1 MPTAFGSTLTSR
13 IPTSAAS
20 VNATLAATG
29 ERQLHSVL
37 GYNTTTAVRF
47 LKFYDLG
54 TVPVVGAD
62 TPILTLALPPST
74 AFGLHFGGHQLYYG
88 LGYALTLGA
97 PDNDS
102 AALGAGDILGLNV
115 IYT

>member
-1 MPTAFGSTLTSR
+1 MPTSFGSTVTSR
-13 IPTSAAS
+13 IPSTDAS
-20 VNATLAATG
+20 VNVRLAATG

-37 GYNTTTAVRF
+37 GYNAALAVRY

-54 TVPVVGAD
+54 TVPVVGTD
-62 TPILTLALPPST
+62 IPILTLALPPST

-88 LGYALTLGA
+88 LGYALTVGA
-97 PDNDS
+97 ADTDT
-102 AALGAGDILGLNV
+102 AALTAGDILGLNV